1 MDQEKNN
8 ENTDYEINFNDHFKM
23 PIFHNERKI
32 QLKSNIITDL
42 ELNESIDCSSN
53 PIYSYIFNNSNTFSK
68 KITEQVTQYYTTDID
83 FLKDTQKLIKTYKK
97 IPENNENNENN
108 DNVDSSKYKNIIEI
122 WNEIKNDYSFKEKY
136 YYIDWTMLEFLNKSE
151 VFLQCM
157 SIYNIASPV
166 ISFFIPL
173 IILIIPFFIIKMKGL
188 SLTIPEY
195 IEVLKTVI
203 SNHAIGK
210 LFTEFNDVEISQ
222 KLYLLASASFYVFS
236 IYQNVILCSRFN
248 NNMYNI
254 HKYFNEIKIYLVKT
268 INSMENYLSYSSS
281 LHTHFNFNNIL
292 VEKIKIL
299 TELKNKISCISEYKF
314 SFRKILE
321 IGHILK
327 YFYEIYEDKS
337 YNDALLYSFG
347 FNGYVDCIEG
357 LQNNIE
363 ERKICFAEFT
373 NKKRKNVFKNNYYAV
388 LKNNNPVKNNIKLNK
403 NIIITGP
410 NASGKTTVLK
420 SLLINVILTQQFGCG
435 FYDFAKLKPYKYIHC
450 YLNIPDTS
458 GRDSLFQS
466 EARRCK
472 EIIDIINNNKKD
484 YHLCVF
490 DELYSGT
497 NPEEA
502 VIGSTAFMEYLVKNK
517 YVSSMLTTH
526 FINVCEKL
534 ENNQNIINYHMDVT
548 KQNNKITYNY
558 LFKEGISKVKGG
570 LNVLYDMNYPKE
582 IIENTI
588 KIQKS
593 NSLKEN
599 SLFK

>member
-357 LQNNIE
+357 LQNNIK

>member
-173 IILIIPFFIIKMKGL
+173 IILIIPFFIIKIKGL

-558 LFKEGISKVKGG
+558 LFKEGISKIKGG

-588 KIQKS
+588 EIQKLDS
-593 NSLKEN
+593 LKKNSLVK
-599 SLFK
+599 